1 MQKLTE
7 FDFETRRSNSKY
19 DWRKLLDGSI
29 WKLRHQKDYFGTAKS
44 FMTMSYKKARERNC
58 RLRIR
63 LLDSNEIV
71 MQSYPLAD
79 SQDENVEATD
89 QVNPFENV

>member
-1 MQKLTE
+1 
-7 FDFETRRSNSKY
+7 
-19 DWRKLLDGSI
+19 
-29 WKLRHQKDYFGTAKS
+29 
-44 FMTMSYKKARERNC
+44 MTMSYKKARERNC

-71 MQSYPLAD
+71 MQSYPLVD

-89 QVNPFENV
+89 QVNPFDNV